1 MPSSPPPSP
10 SPSSLSIS
18 RHVAGVEYAIRDIIH
33 YAKEQERKGNR
44 VIYLNIGDPVLYGFG
59 TPKHVKDAMVRA
71 VLEDKNYYAESE
83 GVRELREA
91 IAERESAKG
100 MHVVP
105 EDVVVT
111 NGVSEALDMIIS
123 SIAEPGDEVLVP
135 GPCYPPYLSYARV
148 RGVKPVEY
156 ATLEHEGW
164 RIDMDDLRGKITG
177 KTRAIFVINPNNP
190 TGSILDE
197 HTLEALVDTAV
208 EHNLYLVCDEI
219 YDRIVFDRFT
229 SIGRYARDAPVVILN
244 GFSKVYL
251 MTGWRLGYICLNSN
265 ARSLDGLRASIGKLA
280 RLRLSANTPAQIAAI
295 EALRGPQDHV
305 DDMVSKLN
313 ARREYVMRRLDAMSG
328 VNMYVKPRGA
338 FYIFPRIDGSLGYS
352 SDAEFVLDLLKS
364 KNMLVVHGSGF
375 GSMGY
380 MHFRLVYLPSLDVLE
395 DAMNR
400 LEEFVGSHY
409 R

>member
-1 MPSSPPPSP
+1 MPAPSPPSA
-10 SPSSLSIS
+10 LSIS
-18 RHVAGVEYAIRDIIH
+18 RYVAGVEYAIRDIIQ
-33 YAKEQERKGNR
+33 YAREQERKGNK
-44 VIYLNIGDPVLYGFG
+44 VLYLNIGDPVLYGFS
-59 TPKHVKDAMVRA
+59 TPKHVKDALIKA

-100 MHVVP
+100 MHVMP

-111 NGVSEALDMIIS
+111 NGVSEALDMVIS

-164 RIDMDDLRGKITG
+164 RIDMDDLKSKINS
-177 KTRAIFVINPNNP
+177 KSRAIFVINPNNP

-197 HTLEALVDTAV
+197 HTLKALVDVAA

-219 YDRIVFDRFT
+219 YDRIVFDNFT

-251 MTGWRLGYICLNSN
+251 MTGWRLGYICFNSN
-265 ARSLDGLRASIGKLA
+265 ARLLDGLRASVGKLA
-280 RLRLSANTPAQIAAI
+280 RLRLSANTPVQMAAV
-295 EALRGPQDHV
+295 EALRGPQDHIK
-305 DDMVSKLN
+305 DMVSILN
-313 ARREYVMRRLDAMSG
+313 ARRDYVMKRLDAIHG
-328 VNMYVKPRGA
+328 VNMYVKPKGA
-338 FYIFPRIDGSLGYS
+338 FYIFPRIDGSLGYK
-352 SDAEFVLDLLKS
+352 SDV
-364 KNMLVVHGSGF
+364 
-375 GSMGY
+375 
-380 MHFRLVYLPSLDVLE
+380 
-395 DAMNR
+395 
-400 LEEFVGSHY
+400 
-409 R
+409 

>member
-1 MPSSPPPSP
+1 MPSAP
-10 SPSSLSIS
+10 SIS
-18 RHVAGVEYAIRDIIH
+18 RYVAGVEYAIRDIIQ
-33 YAKEQERKGNR
+33 YAREQERKGNR
-44 VIYLNIGDPVLYGFG
+44 VIYLNIGDPVLYGFN
-59 TPKHVKDAMVRA
+59 TPKHIKDALIKA

-91 IAERESAKG
+91 IAEKESAKG
-100 MHVVP
+100 MHVMP

-164 RIDMDDLRGKITG
+164 RIDMDDLKSKINS
-177 KTRAIFVINPNNP
+177 KSRAIFVINPNNP

-197 HTLEALVDTAV
+197 HTLKALVDTAA

-219 YDRIVFDRFT
+219 YDRIVFDNFT

-251 MTGWRLGYICLNSN
+251 MTGWRLGYICFNSN
-265 ARSLDGLRASIGKLA
+265 ARLLDGLRTSVGKLA
-280 RLRLSANTPAQIAAI
+280 RLRLSANTPVQMAAV
-295 EALRGPQDHV
+295 EALRGPQDHIR
-305 DDMVSKLN
+305 DMVSMLG
-313 ARREYVMRRLDAMSG
+313 ARRDYVMKRLDAIHG
-328 VNMYVKPRGA
+328 INIYAKPKGA
-338 FYIFPRIDGSLGYS
+338 FYIFPRIDGSLGYR

-364 KNMLVVHGSGF
+364 KNLLVVHGSGF
-375 GSMGY
+375 GSMGS

-395 DAMNR
+395 EAMNR
-400 LEEFVGSHY
+400 FEEFVHSRY

>member
-1 MPSSPPPSP
+1 MPAPSPPSA
-10 SPSSLSIS
+10 LSIS
-18 RHVAGVEYAIRDIIH
+18 RYVAGVEYAIRDIIQ
-33 YAKEQERKGNR
+33 YAREQERKGNK
-44 VIYLNIGDPVLYGFG
+44 VLYLNIGDPVLYGFS
-59 TPKHVKDAMVRA
+59 TPKHVKDALIKA

-100 MHVVP
+100 MHVMP

-111 NGVSEALDMIIS
+111 NGVSEALDMVIS

-148 RGVKPVEY
+148 RGVRPVEY

-164 RIDMDDLRGKITG
+164 RIDMDDLKSKINS
-177 KTRAIFVINPNNP
+177 KSRAIFVINPNNP

-197 HTLEALVDTAV
+197 HTLKALVDVAA

-219 YDRIVFDRFT
+219 YDRIVFDNFT

-251 MTGWRLGYICLNSN
+251 MTGWRLGYICFNSN
-265 ARSLDGLRASIGKLA
+265 ARLLDGLRASVGKLA
-280 RLRLSANTPAQIAAI
+280 RLRLSANTPVQIAAV
-295 EALRGPQDHV
+295 EALRGPQDHIK
-305 DDMVSKLN
+305 DMVSILN
-313 ARREYVMRRLDAMSG
+313 ARRDYVMKRLDAIHG
-328 VNMYVKPRGA
+328 VNMYVKPKGA
-338 FYIFPRIDGSLGYS
+338 FYIFPRIDGSLGYK
-352 SDAEFVLDLLKS
+352 SDVEFVLDLLKS
-364 KNMLVVHGSGF
+364 KNVLVVHGSGF

-395 DAMNR
+395 EAMNR
-400 LEEFVGSHY
+400 FEEFVNSRY
-409 R
+409 RE

>member
-1 MPSSPPPSP
+1 MPSAP
-10 SPSSLSIS
+10 SIS
-18 RHVAGVEYAIRDIIH
+18 RYVAGVEYAIRDIIQ
-33 YAKEQERKGNR
+33 YAREQERKGNR
-44 VIYLNIGDPVLYGFG
+44 VIYLNIGDPVLYGFN
-59 TPKHVKDAMVRA
+59 TPKHIKDALIKA

-91 IAERESAKG
+91 IAEKESTKG
-100 MHVVP
+100 MHVTP

-164 RIDMDDLRGKITG
+164 RIDMDDLKSKINS
-177 KTRAIFVINPNNP
+177 KSRAVFVINPNNP

-197 HTLEALVDTAV
+197 HTLRTLVDTAA

-219 YDRIVFDRFT
+219 YDRIVFDNFT

-251 MTGWRLGYICLNSN
+251 MTGWRLGYICFNSN
-265 ARSLDGLRASIGKLA
+265 ARLLDGLRTSVGKLA
-280 RLRLSANTPAQIAAI
+280 RLRLSANTPVQMAAV
-295 EALRGPQDHV
+295 EALRGPQDHIR
-305 DDMVSKLN
+305 DMVSMLG
-313 ARREYVMRRLDAMSG
+313 ARRDYVMKRLDAIHG
-328 VNMYVKPRGA
+328 INIYAKPKGA
-338 FYIFPRIDGSLGYS
+338 FYIFPRIDGSLGYR

-364 KNMLVVHGSGF
+364 KNLLVVHGSGF
-375 GSMGY
+375 GSMGS

-395 DAMNR
+395 EAMNR
-400 LEEFVGSHY
+400 FEEFVHSRY

>member
-1 MPSSPPPSP
+1 MPAPSPPSA
-10 SPSSLSIS
+10 LSIS
-18 RHVAGVEYAIRDIIH
+18 RYVAGVEYAIRDIIQ
-33 YAKEQERKGNR
+33 YAREQERKGNK
-44 VIYLNIGDPVLYGFG
+44 VLYLNIGDPVLYGFS
-59 TPKHVKDAMVRA
+59 TPKHVKDALIKA

-100 MHVVP
+100 MHVMP

-111 NGVSEALDMIIS
+111 NGVSEALDMVIS

-164 RIDMDDLRGKITG
+164 RIDMDDLKGKINS
-177 KTRAIFVINPNNP
+177 KSRAIFVINPNNP

-197 HTLEALVDTAV
+197 HTLKALVDVAA

-219 YDRIVFDRFT
+219 YDRIVFDNFT

-251 MTGWRLGYICLNSN
+251 MTGWRLGYICFNSN
-265 ARSLDGLRASIGKLA
+265 ARLLDGLRASVGKLA
-280 RLRLSANTPAQIAAI
+280 RLRLSANTPVQMAAV
-295 EALRGPQDHV
+295 EALRGPQDHIK
-305 DDMVSKLN
+305 DMVSILN
-313 ARREYVMRRLDAMSG
+313 ARRDYVMKRLDAIHG
-328 VNMYVKPRGA
+328 VNMYVKPKGA
-338 FYIFPRIDGSLGYS
+338 FYIFPRIDGSLGYK
-352 SDAEFVLDLLKS
+352 SDVEFVLDLLKS
-364 KNMLVVHGSGF
+364 KNVLVVHGSGF

-395 DAMNR
+395 EAMNR
-400 LEEFVGSHY
+400 FEEFVNSRY
-409 R
+409 RE

>member
-1 MPSSPPPSP
+1 MPAPSPPSA
-10 SPSSLSIS
+10 LSIS
-18 RHVAGVEYAIRDIIH
+18 RYVAGVEYAIRDIIQ
-33 YAKEQERKGNR
+33 YAREQERKGNK
-44 VIYLNIGDPVLYGFG
+44 VLYLNIGDPVLYGFS
-59 TPKHVKDAMVRA
+59 TPKHVKDALIKA

-100 MHVVP
+100 MHVMP

-111 NGVSEALDMIIS
+111 NGVSEALDMVIS

-164 RIDMDDLRGKITG
+164 RIDMDDLKGKINS
-177 KTRAIFVINPNNP
+177 KSRAIFVINPNNP

-197 HTLEALVDTAV
+197 HTLKALVDVAA

-219 YDRIVFDRFT
+219 YDRIVFDNFT

-251 MTGWRLGYICLNSN
+251 MTGWRLGYICFNSN
-265 ARSLDGLRASIGKLA
+265 ARLLDGLRASVGKLA
-280 RLRLSANTPAQIAAI
+280 RLRLSANTPVQIAAV
-295 EALRGPQDHV
+295 EALRGPQDHIK
-305 DDMVSKLN
+305 DMVSILN
-313 ARREYVMRRLDAMSG
+313 ARRDYVMKRLDAIHG
-328 VNMYVKPRGA
+328 VNMYVKPKGA
-338 FYIFPRIDGSLGYS
+338 FYIFPRIDGSLGYK
-352 SDAEFVLDLLKS
+352 SDVEFVLDLLKS
-364 KNMLVVHGSGF
+364 KNVLVVHGSGF

-395 DAMNR
+395 EAMNR
-400 LEEFVGSHY
+400 FEEFVNSRY
-409 R
+409 RE

>member
-1 MPSSPPPSP
+1 MPAPSPPSA
-10 SPSSLSIS
+10 LSIS
-18 RHVAGVEYAIRDIIH
+18 RYVAGVEYAIRDIIQ
-33 YAKEQERKGNR
+33 YAREQERKGNK
-44 VIYLNIGDPVLYGFG
+44 VLYLNIGDPVLYGFS
-59 TPKHVKDAMVRA
+59 TPKHVKDALIKA

-100 MHVVP
+100 MHVMP

-111 NGVSEALDMIIS
+111 NGVSEALDMVIS

-164 RIDMDDLRGKITG
+164 RIDMDDLKSKINGKS
-177 KTRAIFVINPNNP
+177 RAIFVINPNNP

-197 HTLEALVDTAV
+197 HTLKALVDVAA

-219 YDRIVFDRFT
+219 YDRIVFDNFT

-251 MTGWRLGYICLNSN
+251 MTGWRLGYICFNSN
-265 ARSLDGLRASIGKLA
+265 ARLLDGLRASVGKLA
-280 RLRLSANTPAQIAAI
+280 RLRLSANTPVQMAAV
-295 EALRGPQDHV
+295 EALRGPQDHIK
-305 DDMVSKLN
+305 DMVSILN
-313 ARREYVMRRLDAMSG
+313 ARRDYVMKRLDAIHG
-328 VNMYVKPRGA
+328 VNMYVKPKGA
-338 FYIFPRIDGSLGYS
+338 FYIFPRIDGSLGYK
-352 SDAEFVLDLLKS
+352 SDVEFVLDLLKS
-364 KNMLVVHGSGF
+364 KNVLVVHGSGF

-395 DAMNR
+395 EAMNR
-400 LEEFVGSHY
+400 FEEFVNSRY
-409 R
+409 RE

>member
-1 MPSSPPPSP
+1 MPAPSAPSPPSA
-10 SPSSLSIS
+10 LSIS
-18 RHVAGVEYAIRDIIH
+18 RYVAGVEYAIRDIIQ
-33 YAKEQERKGNR
+33 YAREQERKGNK
-44 VIYLNIGDPVLYGFG
+44 VLYLNIGDPVLYGFS
-59 TPKHVKDAMVRA
+59 TPKHVKDALIKA

-100 MHVVP
+100 MHVMP

-111 NGVSEALDMIIS
+111 NGVSEALDMVIS

-148 RGVKPVEY
+148 RGVRPVEY

-164 RIDMDDLRGKITG
+164 RIDMDDLKSKINGKS
-177 KTRAIFVINPNNP
+177 RAIFVINPNNP

-197 HTLEALVDTAV
+197 HTLKALVDVAA

-219 YDRIVFDRFT
+219 YDRIVFDNFT

-251 MTGWRLGYICLNSN
+251 MTGWRLGYICFNSN
-265 ARSLDGLRASIGKLA
+265 ARLLDGLRASVGKLA
-280 RLRLSANTPAQIAAI
+280 RLRLSANTPVQMAAV
-295 EALRGPQDHV
+295 EALRGPQDHIK
-305 DDMVSKLN
+305 DMVSILN
-313 ARREYVMRRLDAMSG
+313 ARRDYVMKRLDAIHG
-328 VNMYVKPRGA
+328 VNMYVKPKGA
-338 FYIFPRIDGSLGYS
+338 FYIFPRIDGSLGYK
-352 SDAEFVLDLLKS
+352 SDVEFVLDLLKS
-364 KNMLVVHGSGF
+364 KNVLVVHGSGF

-395 DAMNR
+395 EAMNR
-400 LEEFVGSHY
+400 FEEFVNSRY
-409 R
+409 RE

>member
-1 MPSSPPPSP
+1 MPAPSPPSA
-10 SPSSLSIS
+10 LSIS
-18 RHVAGVEYAIRDIIH
+18 RYVAGVEYAIRDIIQ
-33 YAKEQERKGNR
+33 YAREQERKGNK
-44 VIYLNIGDPVLYGFG
+44 VLYLNIGDPVLYGFS
-59 TPKHVKDAMVRA
+59 TPKHVKDALIKA

-100 MHVVP
+100 MHVMP

-111 NGVSEALDMIIS
+111 NGVSEALDMVIS

-148 RGVKPVEY
+148 RGVRPVEY

-164 RIDMDDLRGKITG
+164 RIDMDDLKGKINS
-177 KTRAIFVINPNNP
+177 KSRAIFVINPNNP

-197 HTLEALVDTAV
+197 HTLKALVDVAA

-219 YDRIVFDRFT
+219 YDRIVFDNFT

-251 MTGWRLGYICLNSN
+251 MTGWRLGYICFNSN
-265 ARSLDGLRASIGKLA
+265 ARLLDGLRASVGKLA
-280 RLRLSANTPAQIAAI
+280 RLRLSANTPVQIAAV
-295 EALRGPQDHV
+295 EALRGPQDHIK
-305 DDMVSKLN
+305 DMVSILN
-313 ARREYVMRRLDAMSG
+313 ARRDYVMKRLDAIHG
-328 VNMYVKPRGA
+328 VNMYVKPKGA
-338 FYIFPRIDGSLGYS
+338 FYIFPRIDGSLGYK
-352 SDAEFVLDLLKS
+352 SDVEFVLDLLKS
-364 KNMLVVHGSGF
+364 KNVLVVHGSGF

-395 DAMNR
+395 EAMNR
-400 LEEFVGSHY
+400 FEEFVNSRY
-409 R
+409 RE

>member
-1 MPSSPPPSP
+1 MPAPSPPSA
-10 SPSSLSIS
+10 LSIS
-18 RHVAGVEYAIRDIIH
+18 RYVAGVEYAIRDIIQ
-33 YAKEQERKGNR
+33 YAREQERKGNK
-44 VIYLNIGDPVLYGFG
+44 VLYLNIGDPVLYGFS
-59 TPKHVKDAMVRA
+59 TPKHVKDALIKA

-100 MHVVP
+100 MHVMP

-111 NGVSEALDMIIS
+111 NGVSEALDMVIS

-164 RIDMDDLRGKITG
+164 RIDMDDLKSKINS
-177 KTRAIFVINPNNP
+177 KSRAIFVINPNNP

-197 HTLEALVDTAV
+197 HTLKALVDVAA

-219 YDRIVFDRFT
+219 YDRIVFDNFT

-251 MTGWRLGYICLNSN
+251 MTGWRLGYICFNSN
-265 ARSLDGLRASIGKLA
+265 ARLLDGLRASVGKLA
-280 RLRLSANTPAQIAAI
+280 RLRLSANTPVQMAAV
-295 EALRGPQDHV
+295 EALRGPQDHIK
-305 DDMVSKLN
+305 DMVSILN
-313 ARREYVMRRLDAMSG
+313 ARRDYVMKRLDAIHG
-328 VNMYVKPRGA
+328 VNMYVKPKGA
-338 FYIFPRIDGSLGYS
+338 FYIFPRIDGSLGYK
-352 SDAEFVLDLLKS
+352 SDVEFVLDLLKS
-364 KNMLVVHGSGF
+364 KNVLVVHGSGF

-395 DAMNR
+395 EAMNR
-400 LEEFVGSHY
+400 FEEFVNSRY
-409 R
+409 RE

>member
-1 MPSSPPPSP
+1 MPAPSPPSA
-10 SPSSLSIS
+10 LSIS
-18 RHVAGVEYAIRDIIH
+18 RYVAGVEYAIRDIIQ
-33 YAKEQERKGNR
+33 YAREQERKGNK
-44 VIYLNIGDPVLYGFG
+44 VLYLNIGDPVLYGFS
-59 TPKHVKDAMVRA
+59 TPKHVKDALIKA

-100 MHVVP
+100 MHVMP

-111 NGVSEALDMIIS
+111 NGVSEALDMVIS

-164 RIDMDDLRGKITG
+164 RIDMDDLKSKINS
-177 KTRAIFVINPNNP
+177 KSRAIFVINPNNP

-197 HTLEALVDTAV
+197 HTLKALVDVAA

-219 YDRIVFDRFT
+219 YDRIVFDNFT

-251 MTGWRLGYICLNSN
+251 MTGWRLGYICFNSN
-265 ARSLDGLRASIGKLA
+265 ARLLDGLRASVGKLA
-280 RLRLSANTPAQIAAI
+280 RLRLSANTPVQMAAV
-295 EALRGPQDHV
+295 EALRGPQDHIK
-305 DDMVSKLN
+305 DMVSILN
-313 ARREYVMRRLDAMSG
+313 ARRDYVMKRLDAIHG
-328 VNMYVKPRGA
+328 VNMYVKPKGA
-338 FYIFPRIDGSLGYS
+338 FYIFPRIDGSLGYK
-352 SDAEFVLDLLKS
+352 SDVKFVLDLLKS
-364 KNMLVVHGSGF
+364 KNVLVVHGSGF

-395 DAMNR
+395 EAMNR
-400 LEEFVGSHY
+400 FEEFVNSRY
-409 R
+409 RE

>member
-1 MPSSPPPSP
+1 MPAPSPPSA
-10 SPSSLSIS
+10 LSIS
-18 RHVAGVEYAIRDIIH
+18 RYVAGVEYAIRDIIQ
-33 YAKEQERKGNR
+33 YAREQERKGNK
-44 VIYLNIGDPVLYGFG
+44 VLYLNIGDPVLYGFS
-59 TPKHVKDAMVRA
+59 TPKHVKDAMIRA

-100 MHVVP
+100 MHVMP

-111 NGVSEALDMIIS
+111 NGVSEALDMVIS

-164 RIDMDDLRGKITG
+164 RIDMDDLKSKINGKS
-177 KTRAIFVINPNNP
+177 RAIFVINPNNP

-197 HTLEALVDTAV
+197 HTLKALVDVAA

-219 YDRIVFDRFT
+219 YDRIVFDNFT

-251 MTGWRLGYICLNSN
+251 MTGWRLGYICFNSN
-265 ARSLDGLRASIGKLA
+265 ARLLDGLRASVGKLA
-280 RLRLSANTPAQIAAI
+280 RLRLSANTPVQMAAV
-295 EALRGPQDHV
+295 EALRGPQDHIK
-305 DDMVSKLN
+305 DMVSILN
-313 ARREYVMRRLDAMSG
+313 ARRDYVMKRLDAIHG
-328 VNMYVKPRGA
+328 VNMYVKPKGA
-338 FYIFPRIDGSLGYS
+338 FYIFPRIDGSLGYK
-352 SDAEFVLDLLKS
+352 SDVEFVLDLLKS
-364 KNMLVVHGSGF
+364 KNVLVVHGSGF

-395 DAMNR
+395 EAMNR
-400 LEEFVGSHY
+400 FEEFVNSRY
-409 R
+409 RE